1 MSHFGDL
8 LPDRLRRPNGSY
20 AIIFAPVSG
29 DGKNDCI
36 PSVAA
41 SAELAVQLS
50 DFLNAPARHICRKIS
65 GGLRPV
71 DNFQIVRLSLP

>member
-1 MSHFGDL
+1 MPIFGDL
-8 LPDRLRRPNGSY
+8 LPDRLRRSNGSY
-20 AIIFAPVSG
+20 AIYFSPVSG
-29 DGKNDCI
+29 DGNNDGI

-41 SAELAVQLS
+41 SAELAVQMS

-71 DNFQIVRLSLP
+71 DNFQVVRLSLP